1 MFGTLLAGKFQFLQ
15 ISERCR
21 ATRRTAKLKSVIM
34 LPYFHRFL
42 NLASTLRIHLARQ
55 AHLQTLSQNH
65 KNTANQFANLPN
77 MFYRKYGVLRLVQHR
92 LKITNHQR
100 PKQRQVK
107 GRINMKQEAEADTF
121 PYQLPLLLIL
131 FR

>member
-21 ATRRTAKLKSVIM
+21 SPRRVAKPKSVIM

-55 AHLQTLSQNH
+55 AHLKTLSQNH
-65 KNTANQFANLPN
+65 KTLQISAQIFQTYSKQKEYLALGQNAAKI
-77 MFYRKYGVLRLVQHR
+77 RGGEASGARLRQWWPGLW
-92 LKITNHQR
+92 
-100 PKQRQVK
+100 
-107 GRINMKQEAEADTF
+107 
-121 PYQLPLLLIL
+121 
-131 FR
+131 

>member
-15 ISERCR
+15 ISERYR
-21 ATRRTAKLKSVIM
+21 APRHTAKLKPVTV

-65 KNTANQFANLPN
+65 KTLQISSQIFQTCSKKERTFIYITKSGGKQAYRHFILHPN
-77 MFYRKYGVLRLVQHR
+77 
-92 LKITNHQR
+92 
-100 PKQRQVK
+100 
-107 GRINMKQEAEADTF
+107 
-121 PYQLPLLLIL
+121 
-131 FR
+131 

>member
-21 ATRRTAKLKSVIM
+21 APRRAAKLKSVIM

-65 KNTANQFANLPN
+65 KTLQISSQIFQTCSYVLEAWFFGAAN
-77 MFYRKYGVLRLVQHR
+77 RLVQPE
-92 LKITNHQR
+92 I
-100 PKQRQVK
+100 
-107 GRINMKQEAEADTF
+107 
-121 PYQLPLLLIL
+121 
-131 FR
+131 FRC

>member
-1 MFGTLLAGKFQFLQ
+1 MFGTLSAGKFQFRQ

-21 ATRRTAKLKSVIM
+21 APRQTAKLKPIIM

-65 KNTANQFANLPN
+65 KTLQISSQIF
-77 MFYRKYGVLRLVQHR
+77 Q
-92 LKITNHQR
+92 TCS
-100 PKQRQVK
+100 
-107 GRINMKQEAEADTF
+107 
-121 PYQLPLLLIL
+121 
-131 FR
+131 

>member
-15 ISERCR
+15 ISERCSAPRR
-21 ATRRTAKLKSVIM
+21 AAKLELVII

-65 KNTANQFANLPN
+65 KTLQISSQIFQTYSKEEHHSIYQP
-77 MFYRKYGVLRLVQHR
+77 
-92 LKITNHQR
+92 ITQ
-100 PKQRQVK
+100 
-107 GRINMKQEAEADTF
+107 
-121 PYQLPLLLIL
+121 
-131 FR
+131 